1 MKQVRF
7 KVNQEKREDKNLS
20 SLYYFCNASRYFYEF
35 DSLSLS
41 KIDYSSITKLFF
53 DSYKMLLK

>member
-41 KIDYSSITKLFF
+41 KIGVYLFF
-53 DSYKMLLK
+53 SQLELFYRFIY

>member
-20 SLYYFCNASRYFYEF
+20 SLYYFA
-35 DSLSLS
+35 
-41 KIDYSSITKLFF
+41 
-53 DSYKMLLK
+53 MLRAISMNLTQFH